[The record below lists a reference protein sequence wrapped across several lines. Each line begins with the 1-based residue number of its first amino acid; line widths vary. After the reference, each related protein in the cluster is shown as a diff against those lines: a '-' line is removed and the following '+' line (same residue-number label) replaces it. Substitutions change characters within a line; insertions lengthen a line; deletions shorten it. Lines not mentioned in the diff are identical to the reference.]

1 MQPQLIHAQSKPAPT
16 QRARQ
21 RQFIRTKP
29 QTDAADR
36 GEEDEQ
42 ETERE
47 KKNVQDQERQ
57 TETSE
62 QEKDLAGPGQRRS
75 HRYDKGH
82 FNDSVT
88 SFKCHSN
95 MFLTH
100 KNQKIHVLLEFIQ
113 EFWFCLCPRV
123 I

>member
-1 MQPQLIHAQSKPAPT
+1 MHSQNQHRPREPGRDSSSEPNVKQMQ
-16 QRARQ
+16 
-21 RQFIRTKP
+21 
-29 QTDAADR
+29 QT
-36 GEEDEQ
+36 EERK
-42 ETERE
+42 TSRRRRE